1 MNQLSA
7 KEVASLPQK
16 YVTTMLLDDD
26 ASYRRFFSTTM
37 IEPGPC
43 TNGHGL
49 VNLHINLIMAA
60 SLSIGIELV
69 REQPPEMVLLDIH
82 IDFLDPI
89 QSLAELQVVYDGP
102 IVALTDSVDP
112 DRTVRYHSA
121 GVHDVLD
128 KSRMTP
134 GILRSAVIHA
144 LMSKDS
150 TLSTQKVMAK
160 QLHGNLF
167 GV

>member
-7 KEVASLPQK
+7 NEVASLPQK

-26 ASYRRFFSTTM
+26 ASYRKFFSTTM
-37 IEPGPC
+37 IEPGPV
-43 TNGHGL
+43 TNGYGL
-49 VNLHINLIMAA
+49 VNLHISLIMAA
-60 SLSIGIELV
+60 SLSEGIELV
-69 REQPPEMVLLDIH
+69 REQPPEMLLLDIH
-82 IDFLDPI
+82 IDSLDPI
-89 QSLAELQVVYDGP
+89 RCLAELQVVYDGP
-102 IVALTDSVDP
+102 IVALTDLMHP
-112 DRTVRYHSA
+112 DRAARYYRS

-150 TLSTQKVMAK
+150 SLSAQKVLAK
-160 QLHGNLF
+160 HLHENLF